1 MNNSII
7 RYILGQVLK
16 MEAILMILPVVV
28 AIIYGEEEG
37 LAYLITLLICGAL
50 GFAATHKKPQNF
62 IFYL

>member
-50 GFAATHKKPQNF
+50 GFAATHKNLRILFF
-62 IFYL
+62 I

>member
-37 LAYLITLLICGAL
+37 LA
-50 GFAATHKKPQNF
+50 
-62 IFYL
+62 